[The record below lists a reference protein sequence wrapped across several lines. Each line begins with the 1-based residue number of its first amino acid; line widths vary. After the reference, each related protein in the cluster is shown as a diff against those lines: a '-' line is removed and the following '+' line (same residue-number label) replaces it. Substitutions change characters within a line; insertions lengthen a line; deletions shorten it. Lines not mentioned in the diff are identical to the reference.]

1 MKSLCRPAKVKF
13 LCHCEEVFFSL
24 KQRELVTI
32 AALGAMGNALPQ
44 LKVHIR
50 GALNVGL
57 TREEI
62 VETFIQLSVYAGFPA
77 ALNAVFAADEV
88 FKEPES

>member
-1 MKSLCRPAKVKF
+1 
-13 LCHCEEVFFSL
+13 
-24 KQRELVTI
+24 
-32 AALGAMGNALPQ
+32 MGNARPQ

-62 VETFIQLSVYAGFPA
+62 VEAFIQLSVYAGFPA
-77 ALNAVFAADEV
+77 ALNAVFAAEEV
-88 FKEPES
+88 FNEQEA